1 MTDDQKKLIS
11 TLKNDP
17 AYLAFVSH
25 MEDEVREMLAGLEN
39 AESPQEIMRLTRLW
53 QVAKKIVDRMRILPE
68 AMTEIIHEERDR
80 PALENL
86 LPEEE
91 APSSP
96 LTSLYPPT
104 SIKEPTPTH
113 MDPNTL
119 TDADVEKYVREIA
132 AQEAAKQAADSGL
145 AAYTPEPQPFKMT
158 IGGQE
163 MTFTSPEEASNAV
176 NSALT
181 QATSQREEPRQVGR
195 QVLDDNGTRQW
206 TKDDQSKYVDLLTT
220 NPVLASE
227 YVDEFRF
234 GVKNPTELIRNNL
247 QATHQIVTQN
257 VIDRF
262 VANTKDYTPTP
273 ENAAAMQSIL
283 TELGG
288 GRPVITET
296 SLEAAH
302 AIAERRGLLRKP
314 EQARSSRREDNPY
327 LRTPPPAG
335 RSTSGFS
342 PQGSFEEQA
351 ENMTADQIETL
362 FARQSR

>member
-1 MTDDQKKLIS
+1 
-11 TLKNDP
+11 
-17 AYLAFVSH
+17 
-25 MEDEVREMLAGLEN
+25 
-39 AESPQEIMRLTRLW
+39 
-53 QVAKKIVDRMRILPE
+53 
-68 AMTEIIHEERDR
+68 
-80 PALENL
+80 
-86 LPEEE
+86 
-91 APSSP
+91 
-96 LTSLYPPT
+96 
-104 SIKEPTPTH
+104 